1 MGKVTDPVVF
11 VLGGYLWF
19 FFTIV
24 YNYLSGHVVILIFWS
39 FCLAWLP
46 LELLVG
52 SCAIFGMVWYGFSNW
67 FWCLWSR
74 PRARACLVWLFKL
87 VLMSVVQVTCKS
99 LFGMAFKNWIL
110 WLLSI
115 GHVLEHVCYGFPK
128 LVLTA
133 NVLVTCYCRE
143 CLVWLLFRSRAG
155 LHGGLHEEPER
166 PEPLLHREPL
176 DRGVT
181 QVLHPLLRLS
191 Q

>member
-1 MGKVTDPVVF
+1 MKNAPQFSFFLTTKDNTILHFKQKTLFSWKNGVSQWERLQTPLF
-11 VLGGYLWF
+11 LYFGGYLWF

-24 YNYLSGHVVILIFWS
+24 YNYLSGHVVILMFWS

-52 SCAIFGMVWYGFSNW
+52 SRAIFGMVWYGFSNW

-110 WLLSI
+110 WLLS
-115 GHVLEHVCYGFPK
+115 
-128 LVLTA
+128 
-133 NVLVTCYCRE
+133 NVY
-143 CLVWLLFRSRAG
+143 RSRA
-155 LHGGLHEEPER
+155 R
-166 PEPLLHREPL
+166 ACLLWL
-176 DRGVT
+176 SKTGSDR
-181 QVLHPLLRLS
+181 
-191 Q
+191 